1 MNSKDKA
8 LVKKVVEYMYKV
20 RAGLS
25 PLPGADPKAEPRFS
39 LTKREIAKQTDRIK
53 VRDVVLDDYETE
65 FKKHGLTVTRAGSTL
80 HLQTVPPNSE
90 SVFHSIK
97 ALEAAAIAAEAKLK
111 LFYGGASE
119 KHTATR

>member
-1 MNSKDKA
+1 MLSKDKA
-8 LVKKVVEYMYKV
+8 LVKEVVEHLLKV

-39 LTKREIAKQTDRIK
+39 LTKREIAKQTDRSK
-53 VRDVVLDDYETE
+53 VRDVVLDDYQTE

-90 SVFHSIK
+90 SVFHSLK
-97 ALEAAAIAAEAKLK
+97 ALKEAAVAAEAKLN
-111 LFYGGASE
+111 LFYGAGLRSQ
-119 KHTATR
+119 